1 MLTICRLV
9 PARFAVIATLLI
21 AAQVSSARVFAEGP
35 LDLVPGDAA
44 IVIRLKSPESTIAKV
59 GNFANQ
65 IQPGI
70 GFIVQGQ
77 APALGVAISNPTL
90 GGVDLKNDWYVAAM
104 PKKGGEPDV
113 LFIVP
118 ATDTDAMQEAVGP
131 GFTYAVKGDWVAY
144 SLNPAATKKSQ
155 ACIDGDAKSLVLGRR
170 AGSLFN
176 ENDISIFI
184 NIADLTGTYAD
195 ELAKAEEE
203 LERGLEQFDESQAP
217 PGVNAKALRDMIQTV
232 GKTALQAVRDAD
244 AFAGGVSFGEDALT
258 IDELLLVKAG
268 SDSSKFLAANP
279 AGELALLGKMP
290 QNELG
295 YVALDM
301 DMNGMIKWGL
311 GMAMSIMERNEDIA
325 EQLDRV
331 SKTLETVEFG
341 SVVTSFGL
349 NNEGDDGILR
359 TVSVTEA
366 KPASKLRDL
375 TRELSQ
381 LGSLSTP
388 GIKQE
393 ITIDAD
399 AETYGQYKADLVKV
413 KQEISPEADP
423 LGIQQQMMDLFYGK
437 EGATQ
442 RVVSTDSLMI
452 QTAGGGQATMKAAL
466 AGLDGTAATSGPMV
480 EARKM
485 ALGKSNLVA
494 MVDLPNFLVQG
505 AVAAGKSG
513 MLPIPLP
520 TEEIAKIKIPASY
533 LVISV
538 GTEPDG
544 LRAKT
549 ALPIKMFKGFMEIQ
563 KFVQQMQQNQLQNG
577 F

>member
-1 MLTICRLV
+1 MLMLRPFAASL
-9 PARFAVIATLLI
+9 AVIATLFSTVQAI
-21 AAQVSSARVFAEGP
+21 ADGP
-35 LDLVPGDAA
+35 LDLIPSDAA
-44 IVIRLKSPESTIAKV
+44 IVVRLKSPEGTIAKV

-70 GFIVQGQ
+70 GFLVQGQ
-77 APALGVAISNPTL
+77 APALGIAISNPTL
-90 GGVDLKNDWYVAAM
+90 GGVDLKNDWYVAAF
-104 PKKGGEPDV
+104 PKKDGEPDV
-113 LFIVP
+113 VFVVP
-118 ATDTDAMQEAVGP
+118 STDSDAMKEAVGP

-144 SLNPAATKKSQ
+144 SMNPAATKKSQ
-155 ACIDGDAKSLVLGRR
+155 ACIDGKAKSLNLGRR
-170 AGSLFN
+170 AGGLFN
-176 ENDISIFI
+176 ENDISIFV
-184 NIADLTGTYAD
+184 NIATLTGAYAEELDKAED
-195 ELAKAEEE
+195 ELA
-203 LERGLEQFDESQAP
+203 RGLENFDESQAP
-217 PGVNAKALRDMIQTV
+217 PGVNAKALREMIQTF

-244 AFAGGVSFGEDALT
+244 AFAAGVTFGEEALT

-279 AGELALLGKMP
+279 GSELALLGKVP
-290 QNELG
+290 QGELG

-301 DMNGMIKWGL
+301 DMSGFIKWGL
-311 GMAMSIMERNEDIA
+311 GLAVSIMDGNEDA
-325 EQLDRV
+325 AKQLEIV
-331 SKTLETVEFG
+331 SKSLEEVKFG
-341 SVVTSFGL
+341 SVVTAFGL
-349 NNEGDDGILR
+349 NTEGDDGILR

-366 KPASKLRDL
+366 TPASKLRSLVRDF
-375 TRELSQ
+375 SK
-381 LGSLSTP
+381 LGAISSP

-393 ITIDAD
+393 ITVKED
-399 AETYGQYKADLVKV
+399 AETYGKHKADLVTV
-413 KQEISPEADP
+413 KQEFSPEADP
-423 LGIQQQMMDLFYGK
+423 LGISQQMMDLFYGK

-452 QTAGGGQATMKAAL
+452 QTAGGGQDTMKATL
-466 AGLDGTAATSGPMV
+466 ASLEGPAATSGAV
-480 EARKM
+480 VDARKL

-494 MVDLPNFLVQG
+494 MIDLPNFLLKG

-520 TEEIAKIKIPASY
+520 TEEIAKIKIPVSY